1 MHYFI
6 FPDIDTTLYQASS
19 SKNTGL
25 DEILEVQKNMK
36 SDGTNIKV
44 SRILIKFDLSYIS
57 QSIVRG
63 QIVNPKFYLNMYDA
77 NPTDLSY
84 SQSLWAWPVSQSWV
98 EGEGFDMDNPT
109 TTQGASWAY
118 KTGIEE
124 EDFWNP
130 ASSSFT
136 NEQGGTWHDEVYASQ
151 SFFWSTGD
159 MRMDVTPIVNKWL
172 DKTYTNEGFIVR
184 RSGSIKVT
192 DNGVTVRSGSGE
204 EGNTDHLGN
213 FKFFSRQT
221 NTIYPP
227 KLEVEWFDTKW
238 STGSLESLS
247 STDIEDLQFYM
258 KSLRPEY
265 KEKSRVRFRVVGRER
280 YPAKSYSNTSSEYL
294 TVKYLPSGSIDRIG
308 GDGVYYSVVDDQTGD
323 VIIPFGTGSLVSCD
337 STGNYFN
344 LWLDGLQAERYY
356 KFEFK
361 VVSGSNTDEETVQY
375 FDDDFSFKVVR

>member
-1 MHYFI
+1 
-6 FPDIDTTLYQASS
+6 
-19 SKNTGL
+19 
-25 DEILEVQKNMK
+25 
-36 SDGTNIKV
+36 
-44 SRILIKFDLSYIS
+44 
-57 QSIVRG
+57 
-63 QIVNPKFYLNMYDA
+63 
-77 NPTDLSY
+77 
-84 SQSLWAWPVSQSWV
+84 
-98 EGEGFDMDNPT
+98 
-109 TTQGASWAY
+109 
-118 KTGIEE
+118 
-124 EDFWNP
+124 
-130 ASSSFT
+130 
-136 NEQGGTWHDEVYASQ
+136 
-151 SFFWSTGD
+151 

-192 DNGVTVRSGSGE
+192 DNGVTLRSGSGE